1 MSSLENHHKEAIV
14 KIGIAIG
21 VVIACLLAG
30 YAYIKEEP
38 PSGSVKDNFGNNWAR

>member
-1 MSSLENHHKEAIV
+1 MSGLENHHKETIM

-38 PSGSVKDNFGNNWAR
+38 PKGSVKDNFGKNWAR